1 MSRLITNPCLNNEK
15 QNIGINSGYCLY
27 LHDAYIQIPQ
37 ANRASSDMLHGAQRK
52 TLSVFGA
59 YIVQRAAPGAPL
71 ETTCVFLVSDV
82 LSKLAAYAHL
92 CIQDA
97 LKHVLRLELSSACA
111 CGSTPAA
118 ISDLTIAP
126 TSLPLTSLQRTNR
139 SHESRILSRS
149 TASAGVIRRSSQ
161 FAKKVDHEVAEK
173 YKRSRIQILAD
184 LRSKFEKQL
193 SKHRK
198 KSRRTLRAWRTAARK
213 AKSSSSSGS
222 SSSAAP

>member
-52 TLSVFGA
+52 TLSVFGT
-59 YIVQRAAPGAPL
+59 YIVQRPTPGAPL
-71 ETTCVFLVSDV
+71 ETTRVFLMSHVS
-82 LSKLAAYAHL
+82 SKLAAYTNV
-92 CIQDA
+92 CSQDA

-139 SHESRILSRS
+139 SHESRTLLKS
-149 TASAGVIRRSSQ
+149 TAIAGVIRKNSQ
-161 FAKKVDHEVAEK
+161 FAK
-173 YKRSRIQILAD
+173 
-184 LRSKFEKQL
+184 
-193 SKHRK
+193 
-198 KSRRTLRAWRTAARK
+198 
-213 AKSSSSSGS
+213 G
-222 SSSAAP
+222 